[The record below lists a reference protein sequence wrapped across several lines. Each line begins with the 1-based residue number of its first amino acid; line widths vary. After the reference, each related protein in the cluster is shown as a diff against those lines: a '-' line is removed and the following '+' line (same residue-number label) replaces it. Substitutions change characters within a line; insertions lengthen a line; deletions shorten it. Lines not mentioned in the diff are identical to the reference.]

1 MNTHEFPPEESAF
14 TGKLAHFS
22 HEEFSF
28 SRGPR
33 EFAHEDF
40 A

>member
-1 MNTHEFPPEESAF
+1 MSTHEFPHEESAF
-14 TGKLAHFS
+14 MRKLAHSF

-28 SRGPR
+28 SRGPH

>member
-1 MNTHEFPPEESAF
+1 MSTHELPHEESAF
-14 TGKLAHFS
+14 TRKLAHFF

-28 SRGPR
+28 SRGSH